1 MAKISTAKADL
12 IDAAVELFRV
22 RGYEG
27 VGVAD
32 LLEAAKA
39 PRGSLYFHFPG
50 GKEEIGVEAVRR
62 FGDDATGRFRLL
74 TESGVD
80 MIEFIDRT
88 FRYVSREAKTH
99 RFEIS
104 CPLLAVAADTSKDTP
119 DLAAAVRYVLS
130 SWESEVARAAML
142 RGYAPEAATEL
153 ASALVLA
160 MEGATLTSKAHGNS
174 APFVHASNA
183 VKALAEKLAPL

>member
-1 MAKISTAKADL
+1 
-12 IDAAVELFRV
+12 
-22 RGYEG
+22 
-27 VGVAD
+27 
-32 LLEAAKA
+32 
-39 PRGSLYFHFPG
+39 
-50 GKEEIGVEAVRR
+50 
-62 FGDDATGRFRLL
+62 
-74 TESGVD
+74 